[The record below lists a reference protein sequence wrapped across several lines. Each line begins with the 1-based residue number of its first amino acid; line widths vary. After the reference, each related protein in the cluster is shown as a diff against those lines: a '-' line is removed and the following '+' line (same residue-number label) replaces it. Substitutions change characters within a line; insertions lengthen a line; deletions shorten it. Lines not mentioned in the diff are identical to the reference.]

1 MSAIGALVISD
12 QSTLP
17 SVATNFFSVCNPDS
31 FFTIATVKNDETS
44 ND

>member
-1 MSAIGALVISD
+1 L
-12 QSTLP
+12 L

-31 FFTIATVKNDETS
+31 INTIATVKNEEIS